1 MTGKTSRTKGHS
13 YERAKAQDMR
23 GIGFPKA
30 KRHLEYQSSEAELGQ
45 DLDNTYP
52 FLVQC
57 KAVKSCP
64 SPNSL
69 LAQIKDQKGQYK
81 LGIVK
86 IDRKGEFAILPWE
99 DMKELIEML
108 VSNQIIKP

>member
-1 MTGKTSRTKGHS
+1 MGKAQRTKGHS
-13 YERAKAQDMR
+13 YERNKAIDFR
-23 GIGFPKA
+23 EAGWPKA
-30 KRHLEYQSSEAELGQ
+30 KRHLEYQSCEAELGQ

-57 KAVKSCP
+57 KAVKNSP

-69 LAQIKDQKGQYK
+69 LAQIKDQKDQYK

-86 IDRKGEFAILPWE
+86 IDRKGEYAI
-99 DMKELIEML
+99 MKWKDFLEIITML
-108 VSNQIIKP
+108 KKEIL